1 MQHQAETMAV
11 AAPQNKVIADVPRI
25 SIQAFC
31 ETQPTATAMQGA
43 IVDRRLSK
51 AHMDIHLGGIVA
63 ATQRFSEASTPNVL
77 IVETRS
83 QGETI
88 LAELNQLA
96 AVCDGSTK
104 VIVIGHVNDVYFYRS
119 IMDLGVSDYLVSP
132 ITELQIITSISN
144 LYSRQ
149 DAGPVGQICA
159 FIGSRG
165 GVGSSTLAHN
175 VGWAISEIL
184 SQDVVITDLDIA
196 FGTAG
201 LNFDQ
206 STASGIAEALSAP
219 DRVDS
224 VLIDRL
230 LTKCSERLSLLASSG
245 VMECDHPIENAS
257 VEIIL
262 DQIKHTVPTVI
273 VDLPNMWSAWARE
286 VLLKADEVVIT
297 ATPDFASLRNV
308 KNMANIL
315 TGARPNDSPPYLV
328 LNQVKVPKRPEIS
341 PGDFAKTVNLDPV
354 VILPYEPAV
363 FGTAANN
370 GQMIFELDQKSK
382 ASEGMLELARILS
395 GRDDGPKKKTL
406 TIAPLFKKLSRIG
419 KK

>member
-1 MQHQAETMAV
+1 MMQPKITV

-31 ETQPTATAMQGA
+31 ETQPTATAIQGA
-43 IVDRRLSK
+43 VVDRRLSK

-88 LAELNQLA
+88 LTELNQLA

-104 VIVIGHVNDVYFYRS
+104 VIVIGHVNDVYLYRL
-119 IMDLGVSDYLVSP
+119 IMDQGVSDYLVSP
-132 ITELQIITSISN
+132 VTELQIISSISN

-206 STASGIAEALSAP
+206 PSASGIAEALGAP
-219 DRVDS
+219 DRVDG

-230 LTKCSERLSLLASSG
+230 LTKCSERLSLLASTG
-245 VMECDHPIENAS
+245 VMECEHPIENAS

-262 DQIKHTVPTVI
+262 DLIKHTVPTVI
-273 VDLPNMWSAWARE
+273 VDLPNMWSAWAKE
-286 VLLKADEVVIT
+286 VLIKADEVVIT
-297 ATPDFASLRNV
+297 ATPDLASLRNV
-308 KNMANIL
+308 KNIANIL
-315 TGARPNDSPPYLV
+315 TGARPNDSPPHLV

-363 FGTAANN
+363 FGAAANN
-370 GQMIFELDQKSK
+370 GQMIFDLEKKSK
-382 ASEGMLELARILS
+382 SSECILELARMLS
-395 GRDDGPKKKTL
+395 GRGDGPRKRML
-406 TIAPLFKKLSRIG
+406 PFAPLLEKLARIG